1 MEPGVGS
8 LWDSTVL
15 PNDGQET
22 CFSTEQSYVA
32 MYETVDISAKPNSY
46 GLRSAAKENV
56 EWRKHMGC
64 HESIADIQRN
74 PSDSGRRRHQ
84 GYQTQ
89 IL

>member
-32 MYETVDISAKPNSY
+32 MYETVDISAEPNSY

-56 EWRKHMGC
+56 EWRKT
-64 HESIADIQRN
+64 HESIVDIQRN

-84 GYQTQ
+84 GYETQ
-89 IL
+89 SL